1 MNALSLV
8 TSPVIT
14 AADAATVSKYLA
26 ASSAPNTQRMY
37 ASAWSEFTAWCS
49 AKGYVSLPAT
59 STSVAAFISALADA
73 GAKPST
79 IQLKLSAVSRA
90 HKLHAETLPEDERR
104 QFANP
109 VTSPIVGSAMKGIRR
124 TLRTVKTQKD
134 AISPNEL
141 KKMLVT
147 IADDVQGKRDRA
159 MILLGFA
166 GAFRRSEIVGLDVAD
181 IKLGPDEVTVTL
193 RTSKTD
199 QEGQGYTKMIS
210 CSDTRLLCPV
220 TAVREWLKIVKTG
233 PLFQGVSKRGLP
245 TGERLTAQVIALRIK
260 HYAAAIGLD
269 PTRLAGHS
277 LRSGFITS
285 AYQAGVSE
293 GDIAAVSGHANMGV
307 MRGYNRSKA
316 ANQTRAVKAVLR

>member
-1 MNALSLV
+1 MNALSLAP
-8 TSPVIT
+8 SPAIT
-14 AADAATVSKYLA
+14 TADAATVSKYLA

-37 ASAWSEFTAWCS
+37 ASAWAEFTAWCS
-49 AKGYVSLPAT
+49 AKGYDSLPAAAPT
-59 STSVAAFISALADA
+59 VAAYVAALADA
-73 GAKPST
+73 QAKPAT

-90 HKLHAETLPEDERR
+90 HKLHAETLPEDQRR
-104 QFANP
+104 LFANP
-109 VTSPIVGSAMKGIRR
+109 VTSPIVSSAMKGIRR
-124 TLRTVKTQKD
+124 TLRTAKTQKD
-134 AISPNEL
+134 AISPAEL
-141 KKMLVT
+141 KKML
-147 IADDVQGKRDRA
+147 AAMGDDVQGKRDRA

-166 GAFRRSEIVGLDVAD
+166 GAFRRSEIVGLDVTD

-193 RTSKTD
+193 RMSKTD
-199 QEGQGYTKMIS
+199 QEGQGYTKTIS

-220 TAVREWLKIVKTG
+220 TAIREWLKLVKTG
-233 PLFQGVSKRGLP
+233 PLFQGISKRGLP
-245 TGERLTAQVIALRIK
+245 TGERLTPQVVALRIK

-269 PTRLAGHS
+269 PARLAGHS